1 MKKILAMLLALV
13 MVLGLAA
20 CGGGSDANQT
30 PDANKPADSTPTP
43 SGGDDKQDDTPAA
56 SDLEPVTLSV
66 WFHGS
71 TVAPEASAKVMESVN
86 AYLQD
91 KINVTLEPIWGTWAD
106 FDSATVTALAGG
118 DNVDIYFTCNWSAN
132 EYNKYARD
140 GYWVKLDDLLP
151 TYGAELLT
159 TIPEGIWEC
168 AKTNGY
174 DGTGVYAVP
183 ALKDTATQNCWDLNG
198 TLLAELGYN
207 VDEFVEFAS
216 MNPDFYYS
224 DEFEEVLQ
232 KAKDYKGGDFYPLV
246 GEPVVFERIATG
258 TAIVT
263 GDLNGA
269 PVLSYYYDV
278 EHPAKDIGSKIVC
291 KYATPE
297 FKKFAERTYYLAQKG
312 FISPQTQ
319 NVDTANSYREA
330 CALTG
335 DYLISS
341 QSYAFGCELDYS
353 RQRNLDVRMIPTDA
367 PYMDATS
374 GQGAMMAIS
383 ATSKNPER
391 ALMFLNLLNTDPE
404 LMTMLNYGVEGYT
417 YNKNSDGSISFIEEV
432 RATYNPWRNGMGN
445 IRQLP
450 PTAEEG
456 LDYWDR
462 FSAYYDSAE
471 VLPYGSFILDV
482 SELSNEATALANV
495 YGQYGFQLMGG
506 ATNPDTVLPEFLA
519 KLEEAGIQKLL
530 DAANEQL
537 AAYMAS

>member
-1 MKKILAMLLALV
+1 MKKIIAMLLALV

-20 CGGGSDANQT
+20 CGGGGGDANQT
-30 PDANKPADSTPTP
+30 PNANKPAENTPDT
-43 SGGDDKQDDTPAA
+43 SGGNKQDDVPAA
-56 SDLEPVTLSV
+56 SDLDPVTLRI

-71 TVAPEASAKVMESVN
+71 NVSPEASNKVMESVN

-91 KINVTLEPIWGTWAD
+91 KINVTLEPIWGTWGD
-106 FDSATVTALAGG
+106 FDTATVTALAGG
-118 DNVDIYFTCNWSAN
+118 DDVDIYFTCNWSAN

-140 GYWVKLDDLLP
+140 GYWVKLDDMLP

-174 DGTGVYAVP
+174 DGVGVYAVP
-183 ALKDTATQNCWDLNG
+183 ALKDTATQNCWDLNA
-198 TLLAELGYN
+198 TLLAELGYD
-207 VDEFVEFAS
+207 VDAFIASAS

-224 DEFEEVLQ
+224 DEFEEALQ

-258 TAIVT
+258 TAIIT

-278 EHPAKDIGSKIVC
+278 EHPATDIGSKIVC

-297 FKKFAERTYYLAQKG
+297 FKKFAERTYYLSQKG

-319 NVDTANSYREA
+319 NVDTANNYREA

-404 LMTMLNYGVEGYT
+404 LMTLLNYGVEGYT
-417 YNKNSDGSISFIEEV
+417 YNKNADGTITFVDEV
-432 RATYNPWRNGMGN
+432 RATYSPWRNGMGN

-450 PTAEEG
+450 PTSEEG

-471 VLPYGSFILDV
+471 VLPYGSFILDT

-537 AAYMAS
+537 AAYLAG

>member
-20 CGGGSDANQT
+20 CGGGGGDANQT
-30 PDANKPADSTPTP
+30 PDANKPAENTPDT
-43 SGGDDKQDDTPAA
+43 SGGDKQDDAPAPA
-56 SDLEPVTLSV
+56 DLDPVTLRI

-71 TVAPEASAKVMESVN
+71 TVSPDASAKVMESVN

-91 KINVTLEPIWGTWAD
+91 KINVTLEPIWGTWGD
-106 FDSATVTALAGG
+106 FDTATVTALAGG
-118 DNVDIYFTCNWSAN
+118 DDVDIYFTCNWSAN
-132 EYNKYARD
+132 EYNSYARD

-151 TYGAELLT
+151 TYGADLLT
-159 TIPEGIWEC
+159 TIPDGIWEC
-168 AKTNGY
+168 ARTNGY
-174 DGTGVYAVP
+174 DGMGVYAVP

-198 TLLAELGYN
+198 TLLAELGYD
-207 VDEFVEFAS
+207 VDAFVESAS

-224 DEFEEVLQ
+224 DEFEEALQ

-246 GEPVVFERIATG
+246 GEPVVFERIGTG

-263 GDLNGA
+263 GDLNNA

-278 EHPAKDIGSKIVC
+278 EHPSKDIGSKIVC

-297 FKKFAERTYYLAQKG
+297 FKKFAERTYYLSQKG

-319 NVDTANSYREA
+319 NVDTANNYREA

-353 RQRNLDVRMIPTDA
+353 RARGIDVRMIPTDA

-417 YNKNSDGSISFIEEV
+417 YNKNADGTITFIDEV
-432 RATYNPWRNGMGN
+432 RATYSPWTNGMGN
-445 IRQLP
+445 VRQLP
-450 PTAEEG
+450 PTAEQG
-456 LDYWDR
+456 ADFWDR

-471 VLPYGSFILDV
+471 VLPYGSFILDT

-506 ATNPDTVLPEFLA
+506 ATNPDTVLPEFLT

-537 AAYMAS
+537 TAFLAG

>member
-20 CGGGSDANQT
+20 CGGGGGDANQT
-30 PDANKPADSTPTP
+30 PDANKPAENTPDT
-43 SGGDDKQDDTPAA
+43 SGGDKQDDAPAPA
-56 SDLEPVTLSV
+56 DLDPVTLRI

-71 TVAPEASAKVMESVN
+71 TVSPDASAKVMESVN
-86 AYLQD
+86 AYLQE
-91 KINVTLEPIWGTWAD
+91 KINVTLEPIWGTWGD
-106 FDSATVTALAGG
+106 FDTATVTALAGG
-118 DNVDIYFTCNWSAN
+118 DDVDIYFTCNWSAN
-132 EYNKYARD
+132 EYNSYARD

-151 TYGAELLT
+151 TYGADLLT
-159 TIPEGIWEC
+159 TIPDGIWEC
-168 AKTNGY
+168 ARTNGY
-174 DGTGVYAVP
+174 DGMGVYAVP

-198 TLLAELGYN
+198 TLLAELGYD
-207 VDEFVEFAS
+207 VDAFVESAS

-224 DEFEEVLQ
+224 DEFEEALQ

-278 EHPAKDIGSKIVC
+278 EHPATDIGSKIVC

-319 NVDTANSYREA
+319 NVDTANNYREA
-330 CALTG
+330 CASTG

-353 RQRNLDVRMIPTDA
+353 RQRNIDVRMIPTDA

-404 LMTMLNYGVEGYT
+404 LMTLLNYGVEGYT
-417 YNKNSDGSISFIEEV
+417 YNKNADGTITFIDDA
-432 RATYNPWRNGMGN
+432 RANYNPWRNGMGN
-445 IRQLP
+445 VRILP
-450 PTAEEG
+450 PTSDEG
-456 LDYWDR
+456 IDYWDR

-471 VLPYGSFILDV
+471 TLPYGSFILDT
-482 SELSNEATALANV
+482 SALSNEATALANV

-530 DAANEQL
+530 DTANEQL
-537 AAYMAS
+537 TAFLAG

>member
-20 CGGGSDANQT
+20 CGGGGGGANQT
-30 PDANKPADSTPTP
+30 PDANKPAENTPDT
-43 SGGDDKQDDTPAA
+43 SGGDKQDDAPAPA
-56 SDLEPVTLSV
+56 DLDPVTLRI

-71 TVAPEASAKVMESVN
+71 TVSPDASAKVMESVN
-86 AYLQD
+86 AYLQE
-91 KINVTLEPIWGTWAD
+91 KINVTLEPIWGTWGD
-106 FDSATVTALAGG
+106 FDTATVTALAGG
-118 DNVDIYFTCNWSAN
+118 DDVDIYFTCNWSAN
-132 EYNKYARD
+132 EYNSYARD

-151 TYGAELLT
+151 TYGADLLT
-159 TIPEGIWEC
+159 TIPDGIWEC
-168 AKTNGY
+168 ARTNGY
-174 DGTGVYAVP
+174 DGMGVYAVP

-198 TLLAELGYN
+198 TLLAELGYD
-207 VDEFVEFAS
+207 VDAFVESAS

-224 DEFEEVLQ
+224 DEFEEALQ

-278 EHPAKDIGSKIVC
+278 EHPATDIGSKIVC

-319 NVDTANSYREA
+319 NVDTANNYREA
-330 CALTG
+330 CASTG

-353 RQRNLDVRMIPTDA
+353 RQRNIDVRMIPTDA

-404 LMTMLNYGVEGYT
+404 LMTLLNYGVEGYT
-417 YNKNSDGSISFIEEV
+417 YNKNADGTITFIDDA
-432 RATYNPWRNGMGN
+432 RANYNPWRNGMGN
-445 IRQLP
+445 VRILP
-450 PTAEEG
+450 PTSDEG
-456 LDYWDR
+456 IDYWDR

-471 VLPYGSFILDV
+471 TLPYGSFILDT
-482 SELSNEATALANV
+482 SALSNEATALANV

-530 DAANEQL
+530 DTANEQL
-537 AAYMAS
+537 TAFLAG

>member
-20 CGGGSDANQT
+20 CGGGNDNKAPDAGKPATTT
-30 PDANKPADSTPTP
+30 PDTTPDDGTADDAPAE
-43 SGGDDKQDDTPAA
+43 PAL
-56 SDLEPVTLSV
+56 DPVTLRI

-71 TVAPEASAKVMESVN
+71 TVSPEASAKVMESVN
-86 AYLQD
+86 AYLQE
-91 KINVTLEPIWGTWAD
+91 KINVTLEPIWGTWGD
-106 FDSATVTALAGG
+106 FDTATVTALAGG
-118 DNVDIYFTCNWSAN
+118 DDVDIYFTCNWSSN
-132 EYNKYARD
+132 EYNSYARD
-140 GYWVKLDDLLP
+140 GYWVKLDDMLP
-151 TYGAELLT
+151 TYGADLLT

-174 DGTGVYAVP
+174 DGMGVYAVP

-198 TLLAELGYN
+198 TLLAELGYD

-232 KAKDYKGGDFYPLV
+232 KAKDAKGSSFYPLV

-278 EHPAKDIGSKIVC
+278 EHPSTDIGSKIVC

-319 NVDTANSYREA
+319 NVDTANNYREA
-330 CALTG
+330 CASTG

-353 RQRNLDVRMIPTDA
+353 RARGIDVRMIPTDA

-404 LMTMLNYGVEGYT
+404 LMTMLNYGTEGYT
-417 YNKNSDGSISFIEEV
+417 YNKNADGTISFIDEV
-432 RATYNPWRNGMGN
+432 RATYSPWTNGMGN
-445 IRQLP
+445 VRQLP
-450 PTAEEG
+450 PTAEQGVDFWE
-456 LDYWDR
+456 R

-471 VLPYGSFILDV
+471 VLPYGSFILDT

-530 DAANEQL
+530 DAANDQL
-537 AAYMAS
+537 SAFLAG

>member
-20 CGGGSDANQT
+20 CGGGNDNKAPDAGKPATTT
-30 PDANKPADSTPTP
+30 PDTTPDDGTADDAPAE
-43 SGGDDKQDDTPAA
+43 PAL
-56 SDLEPVTLSV
+56 DPVTLRI

-71 TVAPEASAKVMESVN
+71 TVSPEASAKVMESVN
-86 AYLQD
+86 AYLQE
-91 KINVTLEPIWGTWAD
+91 KINVTLEPIWGTWGD
-106 FDSATVTALAGG
+106 FDTATVTALAGG
-118 DNVDIYFTCNWSAN
+118 DDVDIYFTCNWSAN
-132 EYNKYARD
+132 EYNSYARD
-140 GYWVKLDDLLP
+140 GYWVKLDDMLP
-151 TYGAELLT
+151 TYGADLLT
-159 TIPEGIWEC
+159 TIPDGIWEC

-174 DGTGVYAVP
+174 DGMGVYAVP

-224 DEFEEVLQ
+224 DEFEEALQ
-232 KAKDYKGGDFYPLV
+232 KAKDAKGGDFYPLV

-258 TAIVT
+258 TAIIT

-278 EHPAKDIGSKIVC
+278 EHPATDIGSKIVC

-297 FKKFAERTYYLAQKG
+297 FKKFAERTYYLSQKG

-319 NVDTANSYREA
+319 NVDTANNYREA
-330 CALTG
+330 CASTG

-353 RQRNLDVRMIPTDA
+353 RARGIDVRMIPTDA

-404 LMTMLNYGVEGYT
+404 LMTMLNYGTEGYT
-417 YNKNSDGSISFIEEV
+417 YNKNADGTISFIDEV
-432 RATYNPWRNGMGN
+432 RATYSPWTNGMGN
-445 IRQLP
+445 VRQLP
-450 PTAEEG
+450 PTAEQGVDFWE
-456 LDYWDR
+456 R

-471 VLPYGSFILDV
+471 VLPYGSFILDT

-530 DAANEQL
+530 DAANDQL
-537 AAYMAS
+537 SAFLAG

>member
-20 CGGGSDANQT
+20 CGGGNDNKAPDAGKPATTT
-30 PDANKPADSTPTP
+30 PDTTPDDGTADDAPAE
-43 SGGDDKQDDTPAA
+43 PAL
-56 SDLEPVTLSV
+56 DPVTLRI

-71 TVAPEASAKVMESVN
+71 TVSPEASAKVMESVN

-91 KINVTLEPIWGTWAD
+91 KINVTLEPIWGTWGD
-106 FDSATVTALAGG
+106 FDTATVTALTGG
-118 DNVDIYFTCNWSAN
+118 DDVDIYFTCNWSSN
-132 EYNKYARD
+132 EYNSYARD
-140 GYWVKLDDLLP
+140 GYWVKLDDMLP
-151 TYGAELLT
+151 TYGADLLT

-174 DGTGVYAVP
+174 DGMGVYAVP

-232 KAKDYKGGDFYPLV
+232 KAKDAKGSSFYPLV

-278 EHPAKDIGSKIVC
+278 EHPSTDIGSKIVC

-319 NVDTANSYREA
+319 NVDTANNYREA
-330 CALTG
+330 CASTG

-341 QSYAFGCELDYS
+341 QSYAFGCELDYA
-353 RQRNLDVRMIPTDA
+353 RARGIDVRMIPTDA

-404 LMTMLNYGVEGYT
+404 LMTMLNYGTEGYT
-417 YNKNSDGSISFIEEV
+417 YNKNADGTISFIDEV
-432 RATYNPWRNGMGN
+432 RATYSPWTNGMGN
-445 IRQLP
+445 VRQLP
-450 PTAEEG
+450 PTAEQGVDFWE
-456 LDYWDR
+456 R

-471 VLPYGSFILDV
+471 VLPYGSFILDT

-530 DAANEQL
+530 DAANDQL
-537 AAYMAS
+537 SAFLAG

>member
-20 CGGGSDANQT
+20 CGGGSDNNKA
-30 PDANKPADSTPTP
+30 PDADKPADATP
-43 SGGDDKQDDTPAA
+43 DDGAANDAPAEPA
-56 SDLEPVTLSV
+56 LDPVTLRV

-71 TVAPEASAKVMESVN
+71 TVSPEASAKVMESVN

-91 KINVTLEPIWGTWAD
+91 KINVTLEPIWGTWGD
-106 FDSATVTALAGG
+106 FDTATVTALTGG
-118 DNVDIYFTCNWSAN
+118 DDVDIYFTCNWSSN
-132 EYNKYARD
+132 EYNSYARD
-140 GYWVKLDDLLP
+140 GYWVKLDDMLP
-151 TYGAELLT
+151 TYGADLLT

-174 DGTGVYAVP
+174 DGMGVYAVP

-198 TLLAELGYN
+198 TLLAELGYD

-232 KAKDYKGGDFYPLV
+232 KAKDAKGSSFYPLV

-278 EHPAKDIGSKIVC
+278 EHPSKDIGSKIVC

-319 NVDTANSYREA
+319 NVDTANNYREA

-353 RQRNLDVRMIPTDA
+353 RARGIDVRMIPTDA

-404 LMTMLNYGVEGYT
+404 LMTMLNYGTEGYT
-417 YNKNSDGSISFIEEV
+417 YNKNADGTISFIDEV
-432 RATYNPWRNGMGN
+432 RATYSPWTNGMGN
-445 IRQLP
+445 VRQLP
-450 PTAEEG
+450 PTAEQGVDFWE
-456 LDYWDR
+456 R

-471 VLPYGSFILDV
+471 VLPYGSFILDT

-530 DAANEQL
+530 DAANDQL
-537 AAYMAS
+537 SAFLAG